1 MATEGWMENA
11 GVTDAEVA
19 GYLTTDSPAFEF
31 FQAVRLLERLYPD
44 RHGVGRFTDPQKEV
58 VHFSSRPVISFPASE
73 VHAVD
78 LPGNR
83 PAHMVVNFMGLVGPL
98 GVLPYH
104 YTQLVGERARVRD
117 RAMRDFLDMFQH
129 RFISLFYRA
138 WEKYHFTAVYE
149 RGGQDP
155 VTEHLRDLIGVGLST
170 FRDHLPLPDEGL
182 LFYAGALSPQP
193 RSAAALEDM
202 LQDLLQV
209 SVEVEQFVGGWYRLS
224 LGTQCHVG
232 DDVAPSNQLGLGA
245 VVGDEMWDQQA
256 RVRLRLG
263 PLTREQYERF
273 LPGGEDHELLRAVT
287 RFFSHDQF
295 DFDVRLVLARDEV
308 PGCVLDGAGPEAPA
322 LGWRTWLRTK
332 PLARDADDTLLTL

>member
-1 MATEGWMENA
+1 MENA

-44 RHGVGRFTDPQKEV
+44 RRGVGRFSDPKEEV

-73 VHAVD
+73 IHGVD

-83 PAHMVVNFMGLVGPL
+83 PARMVVNFMGLIGPL

-104 YTQLVGERARVRD
+104 YTQLVGERSRVRD
-117 RAMRDFLDMFQH
+117 RALREFLDIFQH
-129 RFISLFYRA
+129 RLISLFYRA
-138 WEKYHFTAVYE
+138 WEKYHFATVYE
-149 RGGQDP
+149 RGDQDP
-155 VTEHLRDLIGVGLST
+155 VTEHLRDLIGLGLST
-170 FRDHLPLPDEGL
+170 FRDRLPLPDEGL
-182 LFYAGALSPQP
+182 LFYTGALSPQP

-202 LQDLLQV
+202 LRDLLDVPVQ
-209 SVEVEQFVGGWYRLS
+209 VEQFVGGWYQLS
-224 LGTQCHVG
+224 RASQCHVG

-256 RVRLRLG
+256 RVCLRLG

-273 LPGGEDHELLRAVT
+273 LPGGADHDLLRAVA
-287 RFFSHDQF
+287 RFFAHDQF
-295 DFDVRLVLARDEV
+295 DFDVQLVLARDEV
-308 PGCVLDGAGPEAPA
+308 PGCILDGDGLEAPT
-322 LGWRTWLRTK
+322 LGWRTWIRTK
-332 PLARDADDTLLTL
+332 PFARDADDTILTL